1 MFKFNQNNKN
11 MEKLD
16 IKKFLFSVKEA
27 VMSADIDSL
36 KEEQLKEVYNNL
48 KSIGSVEV
56 TDINNIDGE
65 TLDNLQ
71 CGDKV
76 IKITGKQ
83 KHLYVVSYKGEGVG
97 EGICLTYCDASL
109 VETVSYDLTE
119 NGWVYNSTDK
129 WTKE

>member
-1 MFKFNQNNKN
+1 

-56 TDINNIDGE
+56 TDIDNIDGE

-97 EGICLTYCDASL
+97 EGICLTYHDASL
-109 VETVSYDLTE
+109 IETVSYDLTE